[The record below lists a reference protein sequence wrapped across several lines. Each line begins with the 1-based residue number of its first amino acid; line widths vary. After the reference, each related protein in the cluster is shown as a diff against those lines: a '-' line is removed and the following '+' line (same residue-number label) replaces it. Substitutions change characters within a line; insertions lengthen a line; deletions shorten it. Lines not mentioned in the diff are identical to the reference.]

1 MITNDKNAQKISG
14 KYVRPVTLFGL
25 STDTK
30 PDEKIANGSVFIEM
44 DTGTIYFFDLDGTQ
58 WVPWEV

>member
-1 MITNDKNAQKISG
+1 MITNDKNAQKIIG

-30 PDEKIANGSVFIEM
+30 PEEKIANGSVFIEM
-44 DTGTIYFFDLDGTQ
+44 DTATIYFFDLDGTQ

>member
-30 PDEKIANGSVFIEM
+30 PEEKIANGSVFIEM
-44 DTGTIYFFDLDGTQ
+44 DTGTIYFFDLDGAQ